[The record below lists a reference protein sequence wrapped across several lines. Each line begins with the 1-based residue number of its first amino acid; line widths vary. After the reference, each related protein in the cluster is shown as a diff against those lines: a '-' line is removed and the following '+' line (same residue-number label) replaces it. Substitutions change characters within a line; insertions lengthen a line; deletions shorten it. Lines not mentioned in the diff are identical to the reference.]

1 MFIKSSIAIGLAVSM
16 IGFGAVAATASPL
29 LPVRGTVKSLNGST
43 LVVAEN
49 TGASLTLTLPAG
61 TKVIEIVP
69 SSLSDVKAGSYIGT
83 AAVKQPDG
91 VYRAMELQVFPPSM
105 RGVGLGTRAWNSAPH
120 SSMTNGTVGGMEHTG
135 GTVGTVNGSGDLT
148 LTVNDGSGEKTVLVP
163 SSVPVVSYAPGST
176 AELVPGAHV
185 LIFPLQDADGGL
197 TVGRIAVG
205 KDGLVPP
212 M

>member
-1 MFIKSSIAIGLAVSM
+1 MLMKKGVAVGLAVSM
-16 IGFGAVAATASPL
+16 MALGVAAANASPL
-29 LPVRGTVKSLNGST
+29 LPVRGTVTSLSGTT
-43 LVVAEN
+43 LVVAQN
-49 TGASLTLTLPAG
+49 TGASLSLTLPAG
-61 TKVIEIVP
+61 TKVIEIIP
-69 SSLSDVKAGSYIGT
+69 SSLSDVKPGSYIGT
-83 AAVKQPDG
+83 AAVKQPSG

-105 RGVGLGTRAWNSAPH
+105 KGVGLGTRAWNSAPH
-120 SSMTNGTVGGMEHTG
+120 SSMTNGTVGGMAHAG

-176 AELVPGAHV
+176 AELVPGAQV
-185 LIFPLQDADGGL
+185 LIFPLKNADGSL
-197 TVGRIAVG
+197 AVGRIAVG